1 LTRLALL
8 SGVLVVPTLPVGLYL
23 LNTLAACELSL
34 FLVMLAN
41 GQPNSLGFPSTVKSC
56 SNGDSAMEGIKEL
69 DPAFSG

>member
-1 LTRLALL
+1 
-8 SGVLVVPTLPVGLYL
+8 LYL

-69 DPAFSG
+69 EPAFSG